1 MRDHAATSGARLALA
16 LLLLAAGAPA
26 GAQAAAAT
34 APAPPPP
41 PYSLPWL
48 LRPAASVDVVRL
60 DSVLADY
67 EDATTAAGGQ
77 TFVES
82 LILSY
87 KVKPRLALVGRVS
100 WVDNGPPSGPSGGGF
115 SNGLA
120 GVSYVRPLSRDYRL
134 ALFGASTIPFGAG
147 GGDSPDAGDAA
158 AMTRAIPARSAM
170 DNALFAVN
178 YWTVIGG
185 VGVARVTRGLTAQ
198 AEVTVLQ
205 LTRVRG
211 PESQD
216 SSRTNFT
223 AGLHLGHFFSPR
235 VSVGAEL
242 RLQRWLSEAAPV
254 RANPAAREAVTAA
267 IGPRFHFK
275 IGKKRWTRPGLSYSR
290 ALDEPLAGQG
300 YDVFQL
306 DVPIYF

>member
-1 MRDHAATSGARLALA
+1 MHGRSATSAAWLAVS
-16 LLLLAAGAPA
+16 LLLLAAGDPA
-26 GAQAAAAT
+26 AAQTAAAT
-34 APAPPPP
+34 APAVPPP

-48 LRPAASVDVVRL
+48 LRPVASVNVVRL
-60 DSVLADY
+60 DSVLANY
-67 EDATTAAGGQ
+67 EGTTTGAGGQ

-82 LILSY
+82 LVLSY
-87 KVKPRLALVGRVS
+87 RIQPQLALVGRVS
-100 WVDNGPPSGPSGGGF
+100 WVDNSPPSGAPGGGF

-120 GVSYVRPLSRDYRL
+120 GVSWVRPLSRGYRL

-147 GGDSPDAGDAA
+147 GGDSPDAGDLG

-185 VGVARVTRGLTAQ
+185 VGFARVTGGLTTQ

-216 SSRTNFT
+216 ASRTNFT
-223 AGLHLGHFFSPR
+223 AGLHLGHFLSPR
-235 VSVGAEL
+235 MSVGAEL
-242 RLQRWLSEAAPV
+242 RLQRWLSDAAPV
-254 RANPAAREAVTAA
+254 RANPEARETVTAA

-275 IGKKRWTRPGLSYSR
+275 IGKRHWTRPGLSYSR
-290 ALDEPLAGQG
+290 ALDQPLRAQG
-300 YDVFQL
+300 YDIFQL
-306 DVPIYF
+306 DVPISF